1 MTCSRANSTSARLTF
16 WPVAMR
22 PVARSASTAS
32 ATCLGFHKSGFVSA
46 SLGGAGPTVTVAVI
60 GPLNAM
66 SSYTILCLASG
77 DMGSAE
83 LYVSRWREVAQ
94 RMGAPSRVSEG

>member
-1 MTCSRANSTSARLTF
+1 M
-16 WPVAMR
+16 
-22 PVARSASTAS
+22 
-32 ATCLGFHKSGFVSA
+32 
-46 SLGGAGPTVTVAVI
+46 TVAVI

>member
-1 MTCSRANSTSARLTF
+1 
-16 WPVAMR
+16 MR

-32 ATCLGFHKSGFVSA
+32 ATCLGFQSSGFVSA

-60 GPLNAM
+60 GPLNEM

-83 LYVSRWREVAQ
+83 LSTCRAGERSPSDDRVAVPDVSL
-94 RMGAPSRVSEG
+94 G